1 MENRTNSLLP
11 KDYYQT
17 ILEIKQRINDAR
29 FKSFRAVNTEMILM
43 YLEIGKV
50 ISLKV
55 SKGWGDSVVDKLSID
70 LQAEYPGVKGFSS
83 RNLRRMKQ
91 IHEQCGENEI
101 WPQLV
106 AKLPWGHT
114 GLIFSKCKK
123 EDEMAVYRHG
133 VGVISEISLIKR
145 VENNNKLYT
154 YIASY
159 LKDTKIKKIVYDK
172 QSKDLEH
179 YLNMINNKHKHYFV
193 SNHFLFRIIKYIL
206 SNYKSHSRILHK
218 IIN

>member
-11 KDYYQT
+11 KDYYQR

-101 WPQLV
+101 WSQLV

-123 EDEMAVYRHG
+123 EDEIIFYLQSCVNRGWSRSVFEEEIRFDAFSKSQLFQNNFPKTIQGESNGR
-133 VGVISEISLIKR
+133 ISS
-145 VENNNKLYT
+145 
-154 YIASY
+154 
-159 LKDTKIKKIVYDK
+159 
-172 QSKDLEH
+172 
-179 YLNMINNKHKHYFV
+179 
-193 SNHFLFRIIKYIL
+193 
-206 SNYKSHSRILHK
+206 
-218 IIN
+218 